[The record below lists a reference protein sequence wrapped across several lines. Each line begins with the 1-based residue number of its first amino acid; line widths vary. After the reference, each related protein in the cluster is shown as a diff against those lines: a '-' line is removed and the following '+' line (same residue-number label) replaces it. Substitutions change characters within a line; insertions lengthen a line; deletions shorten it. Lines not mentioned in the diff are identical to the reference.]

1 MKLSGNRIYS
11 MKLFTKVAP
20 LKNIYMNESNWLNT
34 LQIYSVEKSPLR
46 FSHMFLE
53 EHLNLISF
61 TDFFCK

>member
-1 MKLSGNRIYS
+1 MKLSGNRIYN

-34 LQIYSVEKSPLR
+34 LQIDTAGKSSIKI
-46 FSHMFLE
+46 SHMFLE
-53 EHLNLISF
+53 EPLNLTSF